1 MLVRLEKINKYFN
14 KRKKNE
20 IHVINNTS
28 LEMDEKGMVALLGPS
43 GCGKTTLLN
52 AIGGLDKV
60 NNGHIYINGERI
72 THRRSGAVDK
82 IRTLNVGYIFQNYN
96 LVENMSVFDNVALAL
111 KMTGVKDQKIIKE
124 KVDYVLEQVG
134 MYRYRNR
141 YANMLSGG
149 ERQRVGI
156 ARAIVKNPAIII
168 ADEPTGNLDS
178 RNTIEIM
185 NIIRSISQNRLV
197 ILVTHEEELAKF
209 YASRII
215 RIKDGTIES
224 DEQNIHDNNLNY
236 RMENQIYLKD
246 IKEHKRLKNG
256 YFDIDFYN
264 DEQIPISLDIAVR
277 NGNIYIQ
284 SKGKNAR
291 IELVDEQSSIELID
305 SHYKELTKED
315 SLDNGFDA
323 EKLEYHGKRK
333 YTSIINPLRM
343 VINGFKSVFGYPI
356 LKKILL
362 IGFLVSAMFITYAM
376 GNIFGV
382 LNITDDEFVKA
393 DRSYLTI
400 VSKNVKVK
408 QYKKYEK
415 DDRFQYV
422 MPGDSIIN
430 LSISNDDYLQLRPF
444 SASLTGSLSDS
455 GKLSNSDLV
464 SGRLPENK
472 QEIVVDQMILD
483 TTISESYTKQAGLAD
498 ASDFLEQ
505 EVQINNLDPFTIVGI
520 TDFQSP
526 CIYADQDRFIDL
538 IYNSSEI
545 EGDMYE
551 SDSGSDK
558 TLMDY
563 QWKKSDVTLKKGTW
577 PQKAYEVIVNESNKE
592 EMPLNKEID
601 TTVNGQKLKVVG
613 YYTDKSNSDYMLV
626 NGTTIKYQLITS
638 SSNITACP
646 ENKDETLA
654 ELQSE
659 GVNIKDTYQTS
670 KDEYVKELWSYVR
683 SSLILAAVVLAISF
697 IEIFL
702 IMRASF
708 LSRVKEVGVYR
719 AIGVRKRDIY
729 KMFIGEIFAITTIAS
744 MPGFLFMAYIIHKVS
759 SIPAFAD
766 MFLVTPSML
775 ILCIILLYGFN
786 LLFGLLPVFR
796 TMRKRP
802 AAILSRTDIN

>member
-1 MLVRLEKINKYFN
+1 M
-14 KRKKNE
+14 
-20 IHVINNTS
+20 
-28 LEMDEKGMVALLGPS
+28 
-43 GCGKTTLLN
+43 N

-72 THRRSGAVDK
+72 TRRRSGAVDK

-323 EKLEYHGKRK
+323 EKLEYKGKRK

-343 VINGFKSVFGYPI
+343 VISGFKSVFAYPI

-382 LNITDDEFVKA
+382 LNITDDEFIKA

-400 VSKNVKVK
+400 VSKNVTVK

-422 MPGDSIIN
+422 MPGDSMIN

-455 GKLSNSDLV
+455 GKLSSSDLV

-483 TTISESYTKQAGLAD
+483 TTISECNTKQAGLAD

-505 EVQINNLDPFTIVGI
+505 EVQVNNLDPFTIVGI
-520 TDFQSP
+520 TDLQSP
-526 CIYADQDRFIDL
+526 CIYADQDKFIDL
-538 IYNSSEI
+538 IYNSSESG
-545 EGDMYE
+545 EDMYE

-558 TLMDY
+558 TLMNY
-563 QWKKSDVTLKKGTW
+563 RWKKSDVTLKKGTW
-577 PQKAYEVIVNESNKE
+577 PQKAYEVIVNENNKE

-613 YYTDKSNSDYMLV
+613 YYTDKSSSDYMLV

-646 ENKDETLA
+646 ENKSETLA

-670 KDEYVKELWSYVR
+670 KDEYVKELWSSVR
-683 SSLILAAVVLAISF
+683 SALILAAVVLAISF

-744 MPGFLFMAYIIHKVS
+744 MPGFLFMAYIIHKIS
-759 SIPAFAD
+759 SIPAFED

-775 ILCIILLYGFN
+775 IICIILLYGFN

>member
-14 KRKKNE
+14 KRKRNE

-60 NNGHIYINGERI
+60 NNGQIYINGERI
-72 THRRSGAVDK
+72 TRRRSGAVDK

-156 ARAIVKNPAIII
+156 ARAIVKNPTIII

-246 IKEHKRLKNG
+246 IKEHKRLNTG

-284 SKGKNAR
+284 SKDNNAR

-305 SHYKELTKED
+305 SYYKELTKED
-315 SLDNGFDA
+315 SLDNGFDT
-323 EKLEYHGKRK
+323 EKLEYKGKRK

-343 VINGFKSVFGYPI
+343 VINGFKSVFTYPI

-382 LNITDDEFVKA
+382 LNITDDEFIKA

-415 DDRFQYV
+415 DDRFQYI
-422 MPGDSIIN
+422 MPGDSMIN
-430 LSISNDDYLQLRPF
+430 LSISNDDYLQLRTF
-444 SASLTGSLSDS
+444 SANLTGSLSNSD
-455 GKLSNSDLV
+455 KLRSSDLV

-472 QEIVVDQMILD
+472 QEIVVDQMVLD
-483 TTISESYTKQAGLAD
+483 TTISQYYTKQAGLAN
-498 ASDFLEQ
+498 ANDFLEQ
-505 EVQINNLDPFTIVGI
+505 EVLVNNLKPFKIVGI
-520 TDFQSP
+520 ADLQSP
-526 CIYADQDRFIDL
+526 CIYADQDMFIDL
-538 IYNSSEI
+538 IYNSFE
-545 EGDMYE
+545 EGGMYE

-563 QWKKSDVTLKKGTW
+563 QWKKADVTLKRGTW
-577 PQKAYEVIVNESNKE
+577 PQKAYEVTVNENNKE

-601 TTVNGQKLKVVG
+601 TAVNGQKLKVVG
-613 YYTDKSNSDYMLV
+613 YYSDKASSDYMLV

-638 SSNITACP
+638 SSNITVCP
-646 ENKDETLA
+646 ENKSETLL

-659 GVNIKDTYQTS
+659 GVNIKDTYQTN
-670 KDEYVKELWSYVR
+670 KDEYVKGLWSSIR
-683 SSLILAAVVLAISF
+683 SSLILAAVVLVISF

-729 KMFIGEIFAITTIAS
+729 KMFIGEIFAITTVAS
-744 MPGFLFMAYIIHKVS
+744 MPGFLSMAYIIHKLSVIS
-759 SIPAFAD
+759 AFED
-766 MFLVTPSML
+766 MFLVTPAML
-775 ILCIILLYGFN
+775 IICIILLYGFN